1 MSTATV
7 DRQEARS
14 EAPAA
19 PDAARVDV
27 TRVDVTRV
35 IVTAEIVAG
44 AVVVAYRLARR
55 PSAPKAQ
62 VTMGPG
68 GWVSMK
74 GGTVSVRSARRPF
87 GRPRAIGRT
96 KPAAR
101 APLWA
106 RVISAVP
113 LQSLIR

>member
-1 MSTATV
+1 MRAPVASR
-7 DRQEARS
+7 DEIRR
-14 EAPAA
+14 EAPEMT
-19 PDAARVDV
+19 RVEV
-27 TRVDVTRV
+27 TRVDATRV
-35 IVTAEIVAG
+35 IMTAEIVAG
-44 AVVVAYRLARR
+44 AVAVAYRLARR

-74 GGTVSVRSARRPF
+74 GGTVSVRSSRRPF
-87 GRPRAIGRT
+87 GRPRAIGPT
-96 KPAAR
+96 KPDAR

-113 LQSLIR
+113 LQSLTH